1 MRGVDGKPGRSRV
14 ALLAL
19 AAGGS
24 ILAGGCAMG
33 PDYKRPEL
41 EAPPQH
47 RGLEGAAIESSLA
60 DLPWWE
66 LFSDAELQTLIR
78 DAIAANTDLRVA
90 AARVV
95 EARARAGVVK
105 SFLYPEIG
113 AAAGYNVG
121 QLSRLSD
128 PPQVGSGDRTYQNF
142 EAGFTLAWEIDLFG
156 RLRRENEAAYA
167 LYLASEETRRG
178 VLITLVADVASNYFL
193 LRELD
198 HELEIA
204 RRTLGLNDE
213 TVDFY
218 RTRLKGGVSNRLEVD
233 QAVANRARTAAT
245 IPDLE
250 RLIAITENSISVL
263 LGRLPGPI
271 ARGALLESQMLP
283 PQVPAGLP
291 AALLERR
298 PDVLRAEQFLVAA
311 NADIG
316 AAKALFFPTINLT
329 GFLGGVSHELGDLAD
344 SDASRSSLSAGLLQ
358 PIFQAGRIRRN
369 YEAAKARYDQA
380 LAQYE
385 KAALDGYREV
395 ADSLVTIEKLAEVRV
410 ELEAGVSALADAAKL
425 SRSRYDNGLANYLEI
440 LIADQELFRQE
451 LLLAQTRGQELRAVA
466 SLYRALGGGWQSE
479 AGPAT
484 AAETAPSAQ

>member
-1 MRGVDGKPGRSRV
+1 MAGRPSTRCF
-14 ALLAL
+14 ATLTAL
-19 AAGGS
+19 AAAV
-24 ILAGGCAMG
+24 LAGGCTVG
-33 PDYKRPEL
+33 PNYKRPEL
-41 EAPPQH
+41 AAPEQH
-47 RGLEGAAIESSLA
+47 RGLEGAAVETSLA

-66 LFSDAELQTLIR
+66 MFSDPQLQELIR
-78 DAIAANTDLRVA
+78 EAIAANTDLRVA

-95 EARARAGVVK
+95 EARARAGVAK

-113 AAAGYNVG
+113 AAAGYDIG
-121 QLSRLSD
+121 QVSRKSE
-128 PPQVGSGDRTYQNF
+128 PAFGSGDRKYENWQ
-142 EAGFTLAWEIDLFG
+142 AGFTLAWEIDLFG
-156 RLRRENEAAYA
+156 RIRRESEAAYA
-167 LYLASEETRRG
+167 IYLATEEARRG

-198 HELEIA
+198 LELEIA
-204 RRTLGLNDE
+204 HRTLGTNDE

-233 QAVANRARTAAT
+233 QAVANRARTSAT
-245 IPDLE
+245 IPDFE
-250 RLIAITENSISVL
+250 RLIAITENSLSVL

-271 ARGALLESQMLP
+271 ARGAVLDSQMMP

-291 AALLERR
+291 ASLLERR
-298 PDVLRAEQFLVAA
+298 PDVLRAEQLLVAS
-311 NADIG
+311 NADVG
-316 AAKALFFPTINLT
+316 AAKALFFPTISLT

-380 LAQYE
+380 VAEYE

-410 ELEAGVSALADAAKL
+410 ELEAGVEALADAAKL
-425 SRSRYDNGLANYLEI
+425 ARSRYDTGLANYLEI

-466 SLYRALGGGWQSE
+466 GLYRALGGGWQSE
-479 AGPAT
+479 AVAAAP
-484 AAETAPSAQ
+484 AETAPSGQ